1 MSNGTGDHARAGE
14 SAPDPVRLLEAFLFV
29 AGEPTPCERLR
40 AVLRV
45 DEAGLTAALAAL
57 ERALA
62 GRGVRL
68 QRHAD
73 TVQLV
78 TAPDLAREVEAFL
91 GLPTVQRLSHA
102 ALEALSV
109 IAYRQPATRAQ
120 IEAVRGVD
128 SGAVLSTLLARGLI
142 EEVGRLPGPGHPL
155 QYGTTPE
162 FLRLFG
168 LGDLAELPALAA
180 ADGTPMAEV
189 WERRAAAHAARADES
204 AGG

>member
-1 MSNGTGDHARAGE
+1 MSEATGDSSRADGPASEHA
-14 SAPDPVRLLEAFLFV
+14 RLLEALLFV
-29 AGEPTPCERLR
+29 AGEPTPLARLR
-40 AVLRV
+40 AALRV

-57 ERALA
+57 SQALA

-68 QRHAD
+68 QRHGEA
-73 TVQLV
+73 VQLV

-102 ALEALSV
+102 ALEALAV

-128 SGAVLSTLLARGLI
+128 SGAVLATLLARGLV

-155 QYGTTPE
+155 QYGTTPD
-162 FLRLFG
+162 FLRHFG

-180 ADGTPMAEV
+180 ADGTPLAEV
-189 WERRAAAHAARADES
+189 WERRARAHAADEAS
-204 AGG
+204 GR